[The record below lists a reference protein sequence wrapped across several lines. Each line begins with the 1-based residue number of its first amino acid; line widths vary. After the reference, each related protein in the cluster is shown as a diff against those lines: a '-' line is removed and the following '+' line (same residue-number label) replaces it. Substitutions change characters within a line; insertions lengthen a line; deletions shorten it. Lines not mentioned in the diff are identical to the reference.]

1 MKSKSNLQTFI
12 ASPLFLFLLFGLSA
26 LALTYPLPLSLFSQI
41 PLGDEKVG
49 AVPFFNLWT
58 LQWNIDQL
66 MFGYPDYWN
75 APIFAPLTGTFAFS
89 ETQLLSALLAA
100 PLWLG
105 LQSLPFA
112 YNSLVLFFLTCN
124 GWFGYWLLKAWGA
137 SGLVALVTG
146 LIIQALPFVAQEMG
160 VLQLVAIF
168 GFLWSLLF
176 LSRFLA
182 QRRRGQTHW
191 PTIICLALG
200 LPVTFFTCSYYGL
213 FSLLFLPLAFLF
225 LAERFDL
232 KAAGQLLLAALL
244 SLALTAP
251 LLWTQQQQLA
261 QYGFS
266 RSAQTVENN
275 SARLIDYSNTLDH
288 NLLYG
293 RLLAR
298 PARVGQRLFP
308 GLGLILLAALGI
320 WGRSQRRVKLYLAV
334 AAILALLLSLG
345 LRLRLGELQPYQWL
359 RDYLPGL
366 AQLRSPF
373 RFAMLVQLHLALLA
387 GFGLTHVRQW
397 LAHRPAGR
405 AVLVGAAALVLVESL
420 ALPLPLQPLPP
431 LQSRAPW
438 QNWLNTLDSPPRLVM
453 LPFAP
458 TSAVADFEQTTL
470 WMLESRY
477 FQGRM
482 LNGYSGFFP
491 KHHAELR
498 EHMLR
503 FPTPEG
509 LALLRQMQV
518 DYVIVYHRLPQAPRP
533 EKLLDVL
540 PPVYRDNQNHVS
552 IYALD

>member
-12 ASPLFLFLLFGLSA
+12 ASPLFRFLLFGLSA
-26 LALTYPLPLSLFSQI
+26 LVLTYPLLLSFFSRI

-49 AVPFFNLWT
+49 TVPFFNLWT

-66 MFGYPDYWN
+66 LRGYPGYWN

-89 ETQLLSALLAA
+89 ETQLMSALLAA

-105 LQSLPFA
+105 LQSPA
-112 YNSLVLFFLTCN
+112 IGYNSLVLFFLTCN
-124 GWFGYWLLKAWGA
+124 GWFGYWLLKQWSV
-137 SGLVALVTG
+137 SGLVAFLTG
-146 LIIQALPFVAQEMG
+146 LIIQALPFVAQETG

-232 KAAGQLLLAALL
+232 KAAGQLLLAGVL
-244 SLALTAP
+244 SLALAAP
-251 LLWTQQQQLA
+251 LIWTQQQQLA

-266 RSAQTVENN
+266 RSAQTIENN
-275 SARLIDYSNTLDH
+275 SARLIDYTYTLDH

-298 PARVGQRLFP
+298 PSPVGQRLFP
-308 GLGLILLAALGI
+308 GLGLILPAALAI
-320 WGRSQRRVKLYLAV
+320 WGRPQRRVKLYLAV
-334 AAILALLLSLG
+334 AVILALLLSLG

-359 RDYLPGL
+359 RDAVPGL

-387 GFGLTHVRQW
+387 GFGLTNLRRW
-397 LAHRPAGR
+397 LPDRPAGL
-405 AVLVGAAALVLVESL
+405 AVLVAVAALVLLESL

-431 LQSRAPW
+431 LQRQAPW
-438 QNWLNTLDSPPRLVM
+438 QNWLNTLDQPPRLVM

-491 KHHAELR
+491 RDHAKLR
-498 EHMLR
+498 EHMR
-503 FPTPEG
+503 HFPTLEG

-518 DYVIVYHRLPQAPRP
+518 DYVIVHHQLPQAPPP
-533 EKLLDVL
+533 ESVLDLL
-540 PPVYRDNQNHVS
+540 PPVYHDRQNNVS
-552 IYALD
+552 IYALN